1 MLEMCA
7 GRHQQRDQLT
17 LMWDQMTIAS
27 AIREEG
33 QDDSDEW
40 LVGFWSRFIEGFVAT
55 SSSSVT
61 V

>member
-1 MLEMCA
+1 
-7 GRHQQRDQLT
+7 
-17 LMWDQMTIAS
+17 MWDQMTIAS
-27 AIREEG
+27 AIGEEG